1 MNNFLDKTFTV
12 RQVWRWTRRAIYL
25 AIPVYIG
32 AVVAHSWNLK
42 MGGVGYRDS
51 PYYSI
56 IPSECRGSASSVGF
70 TGARSWVLTWRDQLL
85 MKPSTWVYSLPE
97 SEKKLGFGMRGMP
110 CMGYDFL
117 MVLHGEDFKHVNKYV
132 NEKGEVVATVT
143 TEVIK
148 PYRQQ
153 IPQSDWGSVP
163 TWPELGNP
171 PVNDASL
178 VTFIKSKESLK

>member
-51 PYYSI
+51 PYYSS
-56 IPSECRGSASSVGF
+56 IPSECRGSAAFAGK
-70 TGARSWVLTWRDQLL
+70 TRGAQSGLESYLL
-85 MKPSTWVYSLPE
+85 RPSTWVISLSE
-97 SEKKLGFGMRGMP
+97 SEKKLGFGMRGIP
-110 CMGYDFL
+110 CMGYNFL
-117 MVLHGEDFKHVNKYV
+117 MVLHGEDFKQIYKYV

-148 PYRQQ
+148 PYR
-153 IPQSDWGSVP
+153 PPTPRSEWAPRP
-163 TWPELGNP
+163 TWSELGNP
-171 PVNDASL
+171 PTNDASL
-178 VTFIKSKESLK
+178 VTMSKESLK

>member
-1 MNNFLDKTFTV
+1 MNSFLDKTFTV

-32 AVVAHSWNLK
+32 TVFVHDWSLK
-42 MGGVGYRDS
+42 MGGVGFRGS

-56 IPSECRGSASSVGF
+56 IPSECRGSAAFS
-70 TGARSWVLTWRDQLL
+70 GATRATQTWAEIVLL
-85 MKPSTWVYSLPE
+85 KPSTWVYSLPE
-97 SEKKLGFGMRGMP
+97 SEKKLGFGMRGVP